1 MRRLLR
7 AVLLPLVGLL
17 LGLVAAEWGL
27 RTFSPQ
33 LRVTEHLEWESHPAV
48 GFRLAPLR
56 KVAGND
62 GGAINELGLRSPA
75 VAPRRSGEKR
85 LLVLGD
91 SFTFGAGVTAE
102 AAFPAQLGALLSG
115 DSGDS
120 GDSGQSGATV
130 VNGGTPSYGTERQ
143 SRWLAAFGERVDPTH
158 LVLAVFVGNDFTDN
172 LELEGPVVFEG
183 KLMERQLVG
192 ASTEELR
199 GRLWLSQF
207 HLWRLWSSRRT
218 PVPARPG
225 PTATESKEAGQEAY
239 EQWKQ
244 AEEQNFARRQGERIA
259 IYAPPAREAPHI
271 KVAYDA
277 MDVCLA
283 RVKTW
288 CDNRGVHLAV
298 AILPDVVQVED
309 TLQAQ
314 VAAFAGI
321 PPEAAQWDRP
331 QAAIR
336 NWCASQSVPCVD
348 LLPPFREAGNAG
360 GDESLYLVA
369 DSHFNARGH
378 LLAAEVLAR
387 ELAEFWA
394 RTPR

>member
-1 MRRLLR
+1 MRRVLR
-7 AVLLPLVGLL
+7 VVLLPLVGLL
-17 LGLVAAEWGL
+17 LGLVAAEWGV
-27 RTFSPQ
+27 RTFAPQ

-56 KVAGND
+56 QVAGND
-62 GGAINELGLRSPA
+62 GGSINELGLRGPA
-75 VAPRRSGEKR
+75 VPPRRDGERR

-91 SFTFGAGVTAE
+91 SFTFGAGVATE
-102 AAFPAQLGALLSG
+102 AAFPAQLGALLSS
-115 DSGDS
+115 D
-120 GDSGQSGATV
+120 SGATV

-143 SRWLAAFGERVDPTH
+143 SRWLNAFGDRVDPTH

-207 HLWRLWSSRRT
+207 HLWRLVSSRRT
-218 PVPARPG
+218 PAPARPE
-225 PTATESKEAGQEAY
+225 PTAKESKEAGQEAY
-239 EQWKQ
+239 EQWKR

-271 KVAYDA
+271 KIAYDA
-277 MDVCLA
+277 MEVCLA
-283 RVKTW
+283 RVKAW
-288 CDNRGVHLAV
+288 CDERGVHLAV

-309 TLQAQ
+309 NLQAQ

-321 PPEAAQWDRP
+321 PPGAAEWDRP
-331 QAAIR
+331 QSAIR
-336 NWCASQSVPCVD
+336 NWCATQSVPCVD
-348 LLPPFREAGNAG
+348 LLPPFRKAGRAG
-360 GDESLYLVA
+360 GDDSLYLVA

-387 ELAEFWA
+387 ELSEFWA
-394 RTPR
+394 RPPG

>member
-7 AVLLPLVGLL
+7 VVLLPLVGLL
-17 LGLVAAEWGL
+17 LGLVAAEWGV
-27 RTFSPQ
+27 RTFAPQ

-75 VAPRRSGEKR
+75 VAPRRDGEKR

-91 SFTFGAGVTAE
+91 SFTFGAGVPAE
-102 AAFPAQLGALLSG
+102 AAFPAQLGALLSR
-115 DSGDS
+115 D
-120 GDSGQSGATV
+120 SGATV

-143 SRWLAAFGERVDPTH
+143 SRWLAAFGDRVDPTH

-192 ASTEELR
+192 ASKEELR

-207 HLWRLWSSRRT
+207 HLWRLVSSRRT
-218 PVPARPG
+218 PAPARPE

-239 EQWKQ
+239 EQWKR

-271 KVAYDA
+271 KIAYDA
-277 MDVCLA
+277 MEVCLA
-283 RVKTW
+283 RVKAW
-288 CDNRGVHLAV
+288 CDERGVALAV

-309 TLQAQ
+309 NLQAQ

-321 PPEAAQWDRP
+321 PPGAAEWDRP
-331 QAAIR
+331 QSAIR

-348 LLPPFREAGNAG
+348 LLPPFREAGRAG
-360 GDESLYLVA
+360 GDNSLYLVA

-378 LLAAEVLAR
+378 LLAAEVLAH
-387 ELAEFWA
+387 ELSEFWA